1 MACGYFEQRSSVRRE
16 EMKYSS
22 IVSGMIL
29 GLSGVVYAAQ
39 DDEGQYDADAASDDR
54 VACIEVAIADEVEE
68 GEQFDKFVEDCVQ
81 ERIAQRQ
88 KSGQDKS

>member
-1 MACGYFEQRSSVRRE
+1 
-16 EMKYSS
+16 MKYSS
-22 IVSGMIL
+22 IVPGMIL

-39 DDEGQYDADAASDDR
+39 DNEPRYDADTLSDDR

-81 ERIAQRQ
+81 EHVAQRQ
-88 KSGQDKS
+88 KSRQDKS